1 MTEFELKLEI
11 PAGRLAAVQAAIA
24 AEPTTRIK
32 LRALYID
39 TPDRVLARHGIAL
52 RLRQENGRWVQTC
65 KAPGRGPVERFEH
78 NASIAA
84 NGDDAPPPD
93 VARHDGTPLGD
104 KLRAALGK
112 ATDPR
117 WDVVFET
124 DVERVLRD
132 VRQGA
137 SVLEL
142 ALDEG
147 RILAQGREHVVRELE
162 VELKEGLPQD
172 AVRFARHW
180 AARHGLWLSTIG
192 KARRGQL
199 LAEGRSGGEPVHAEG
214 VDYPRKA
221 SSGEVVASVL
231 ASCLAHVI
239 GNASEIAAGSG
250 DDEHVH
256 QLRVGIRRLR
266 TALRELQPF
275 APMDTGCEPALVAAF
290 RALGEHRDRDQVT
303 RGFEARIQAAG
314 GPALQALEP
323 DTPIPDPGEVVRHPD
338 FQDALLELIGQQL
351 AIEGTGKPPRKLA
364 RRGLQRLRR
373 QVLRDG
379 SQFAALEPVLQHRVR
394 KRLKRLRY
402 LAEFTQPLF
411 GNHGQHAFMA
421 MLKPAQDA
429 LGDNNDLLIALQAW
443 RTRAEQQPQA
453 LFGVG
458 WLTAQ
463 VEPQARACEKALR
476 RLAKAERFWR

>member
-11 PAGRLAAVQAAIA
+11 PAGKLAAVQAAVG
-24 AEPTTRIK
+24 AEPTTRLK

-65 KAPGRGPVERFEH
+65 KAPGRGPVERLEH
-78 NASIAA
+78 NVSVDAG
-84 NGDDAPPPD
+84 GDDAPPPD
-93 VARHDGTPLGD
+93 VGRHDGTPLGE
-104 KLRAALGK
+104 KLRAALGQ

-117 WDVVFET
+117 WAVVFET
-124 DVERVLRD
+124 DVDRVLRE

-137 SVLEL
+137 STLEL

-162 VELKEGLPQD
+162 IELKDGLPQD

-180 AARHGLWLSTIG
+180 AARHGLWLSTIS
-192 KARRGQL
+192 KAQRGRL
-199 LAEGRSGGEPVHAEG
+199 LAEGRSDGAPVHAEH
-214 VDYPRKA
+214 VDYARKA

-239 GNASEIAAGSG
+239 GNASELAAGSG

-256 QLRVGIRRLR
+256 QLRVGIRRMR
-266 TALRELQPF
+266 TALRELQPL
-275 APMDTGCEPALVAAF
+275 APMDTGCEPALVNAF
-290 RALGEHRDRDQVT
+290 RALGEHRDQVQVT
-303 RGFEARIQAAG
+303 RGFEARIQSAG
-314 GPALQALEP
+314 GPALQALEA
-323 DTPIPDPGEVVRHPD
+323 DTPVPDPAEVVRHPD

-351 AIEGTGKPPRKLA
+351 EVQGADASPRKLA
-364 RRGLQRLRR
+364 RRGLQRLWR

-379 SQFAALEPVLQHRVR
+379 AHFAALEPVLQHRVR

-411 GNHGQHAFMA
+411 GRHGHHAFLEV
-421 MLKPAQDA
+421 LKPAQDA
-429 LGDNNDLLIALQAW
+429 LGDNNDLLIALDAW
-443 RTRAEQQPQA
+443 RTRAAQDPQA

-463 VEPQARACEKALR
+463 VEPQARACEKSLR
-476 RLAKAERFWR
+476 RLGKAERFWA